1 MVDKNE
7 DKSEETKNTRK
18 TRAVEAEQS
27 VIVNEQPPVDE
38 QHLVYIGPR
47 LDKGRLRT
55 YQIFVGGYP
64 NHFQDLYDKYPQL
77 KSLFVPVT
85 QLSQAQI
92 DVGVP
97 GHPLNVAYKLVKEV
111 K

>member
-1 MVDKNE
+1 MVDKIE
-7 DKSEETKNTRK
+7 DKSEENKSTRK
-18 TRAVEAEQS
+18 AKVVEAEQS
-27 VIVNEQPPVDE
+27 VIGNEQPPVDD

-64 NHFQDLYDKYPQL
+64 GHLQDLYDKYPQL

-92 DVGVP
+92 DVGVT
-97 GHPLNVAYKLVKEV
+97 GHPLNVAYKIVKDV
-111 K
+111 R

>member
-1 MVDKNE
+1 MVDKIE
-7 DKSEETKNTRK
+7 DKSEETRSTRK
-18 TRAVEAEQS
+18 AKVAEAEQS
-27 VIVNEQPPVDE
+27 VIENEQPPVDD

-64 NHFQDLYDKYPQL
+64 DHLQDLYDKYPQL

-92 DVGVP
+92 DVGVT

>member
-1 MVDKNE
+1 MVDKIEETN
-7 DKSEETKNTRK
+7 DETKNKPK
-18 TRAVEAEQS
+18 TKS
-27 VIVNEQPPVDE
+27 VTLPSKQTFEEEN
-38 QHLVYIGPR
+38 HLVYIGPR

-64 NHFQDLYDKYPQL
+64 DHLQDLYDKYPQL

-92 DVGVP
+92 DVAVT
-97 GHPLNVAYKLVKEV
+97 GHPLNVAYKIVKEV